1 MSKSKL
7 LSLFVS
13 AFYLIAFVCLASRT
27 HALREVI
34 QGIGALLICL
44 LLSLGCIWFSDEIA
58 VIFDRGRWPEL
69 NPDWGFFVRIMGWFL
84 LLLPAIIF
92 VFRKIT

>member
-13 AFYLIAFVCLASRT
+13 GFYLVSFICLASRS
-27 HALREVI
+27 HGLREII
-34 QGIGALLICL
+34 QGIVALLVCL
-44 LLSLGCIWFSDEIA
+44 FLSLGCIWFSDEIT
-58 VIFDRGRWPEL
+58 VVFDRGRNPEL
-69 NPDWGFFVRIMGWFL
+69 NPDWGIFVRFMGWIL

-92 VFRKIT
+92 IIQKIR

>member
-13 AFYLIAFVCLASRT
+13 VFYLVAFVCLASRT
-27 HALREVI
+27 HPLRVVM

-58 VIFDRGRWPEL
+58 VVLDRGRWPEL
-69 NPDWGFFVRIMGWFL
+69 NPDWGFFVRIMGWVL
-84 LLLPAIIF
+84 LLLPVIIF

>member
-13 AFYLIAFVCLASRT
+13 AFYVIAFVFLVSRAPSASNV
-27 HALREVI
+27 L
-34 QGIGALLICL
+34 QGLGVLLICL
-44 LLSLGCIWFSDEIA
+44 SIPLGCIWFSDTIA

-69 NPDWGFFVRIMGWFL
+69 NPDWGFFVRFMGWVM

-92 VFRKIT
+92 IYRKMK

>member
-7 LSLFVS
+7 LSLFVC
-13 AFYLIAFVCLASRT
+13 AFYFIAFVCLASRT
-27 HALREVI
+27 HALREVML
-34 QGIGALLICL
+34 GIGALLICL

-58 VIFDRGRWPEL
+58 VVFDRGRLPEL
-69 NPDWGFFVRIMGWFL
+69 NSDWGFFVCVMGWVL